1 MDPLLLDPG
10 QWDHLAGLLVDLTA
24 AAGLAL
30 TAAFAFLLGHV
41 VLPALAGPTA
51 DAGRTDARRRHDN
64 APAIR
69 WLLDPLAAAAIVA
82 MLVGLGRAIIGAAD
96 LLQGVAPQLL
106 I

>member
-10 QWDHLAGLLVDLTA
+10 SWDHLAGLLVDLTA

-41 VLPALAGPTA
+41 VLPAFAVAPVDTH
-51 DAGRTDARRRHDN
+51 RRDERHRHDA
-64 APAIR
+64 APVMR
-69 WLLDPLAAAAIVA
+69 RLLDLLATVAVIA
-82 MLVGLGRAIIGAAD
+82 MLVGLGRAAVNAAD
-96 LLQGVAPQLL
+96 VLQGIASPRL